1 MVPELPEVPM
11 ELPLE
16 LPLEPELLS
25 LEAVYRYQTDGVSVG
40 RAQAETSADSP

>member
-25 LEAVYRYQTDGVSVG
+25 LEAVYRYQGDRRCLGG
-40 RAQAETSADSP
+40 AGPG